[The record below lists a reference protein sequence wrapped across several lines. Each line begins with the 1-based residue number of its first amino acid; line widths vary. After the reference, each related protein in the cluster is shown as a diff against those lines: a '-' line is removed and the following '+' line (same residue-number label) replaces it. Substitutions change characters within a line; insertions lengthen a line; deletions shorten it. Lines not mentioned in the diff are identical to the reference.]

1 MPAAMDSPANAVPAD
16 GGSERAG
23 GLDGW
28 REDAPEPLSAGG
40 PGRDG
45 GLDACPE
52 GWLPAAVNQG
62 WSYRDRVEPA
72 LAGLQ
77 ASVFYAARHRQSN
90 RACWQARL
98 AAGEIWRNG
107 QPLLLDAPLASG
119 DRLVW
124 RRPPW
129 LEGPVPAD
137 FQVVY
142 DDGDLLV
149 IDKPAGLPV
158 LPAGGWLEHTLLRL
172 LERRHRGAGAA
183 IPRPVHRLGRYTSGL
198 LVCARQP
205 QTRAWLSASLR
216 ESTAAGLAGAAAA
229 AADGSGAAAVGEVGG
244 CRKLYRA
251 LVVPGALPLVP
262 GETLLIN
269 TAIGRREH
277 PQLGQIWCAAAGSQP
292 GDLAAS
298 SSLTLLECSPQAD
311 LVQVAI
317 ASGRPHQIRI
327 HCAAVGAPLWG
338 DPLYG
343 PGGQAATNC
352 RPGVWNCN
360 PPAGG
365 RWCWRRLGR
374 WGWGGDGLR
383 NRLMVG
389 SHPDGDH
396 AAGLDGTVVGGEGQA
411 MGRRCR
417 HDQSVGRVAVEALGQ
432 LI

>member
-1 MPAAMDSPANAVPAD
+1 MAAVMPGAMDSPANAAPAD
-16 GGSERAG
+16 GGSE
-23 GLDGW
+23 
-28 REDAPEPLSAGG
+28 GG

-45 GLDACPE
+45 GLEASPE

-72 LAGLQ
+72 LAGLP
-77 ASVFYAARHRQSN
+77 ASVFYAARHRHSD

-129 LEGPVPAD
+129 LEEAVPAD

-142 DDGDLLV
+142 DDGDLQV

-172 LERRHRGAGAA
+172 LERRHRGAGVA

-216 ESTAAGLAGAAAA
+216 ESTAAGLAGA
-229 AADGSGAAAVGEVGG
+229 GSGAAAVGEVGG

-251 LVVPGALPLVP
+251 LVVPGALPLVQ

-277 PQLGQIWCAAAGSQP
+277 PQLGQIWCAATGSQP

-343 PGGQAATNC
+343 PGGQAAPAA
-352 RPGVWNCN
+352 RPGDGGYQLQAWRLELQ
-360 PPAGG
+360 PPSGG
-365 RWCWRRLGR
+365 ALVLEAPR
-374 WGWGGDGLR
+374 
-383 NRLMVG
+383 
-389 SHPDGDH
+389 
-396 AAGLDGTVVGGEGQA
+396 
-411 MGRRCR
+411 
-417 HDQSVGRVAVEALGQ
+417 ALG
-432 LI
+432 LGG

>member
-1 MPAAMDSPANAVPAD
+1 VPA
-16 GGSERAG
+16 
-23 GLDGW
+23 
-28 REDAPEPLSAGG
+28 
-40 PGRDG
+40 
-45 GLDACPE
+45 
-52 GWLPAAVNQG
+52 
-62 WSYRDRVEPA
+62 
-72 LAGLQ
+72 
-77 ASVFYAARHRQSN
+77 H
-90 RACWQARL
+90 
-98 AAGEIWRNG
+98 
-107 QPLLLDAPLASG
+107 
-119 DRLVW
+119 
-124 RRPPW
+124 
-129 LEGPVPAD
+129 

-142 DDGDLLV
+142 DDGDLQV

-229 AADGSGAAAVGEVGG
+229 AAAADGSGAAAVGEVGG

-277 PQLGQIWCAAAGSQP
+277 PQLGQIWCAAADSQP

-311 LVQVAI
+311 LVQVSI

-343 PGGQAATNC
+343 PGGLAAAAA
-352 RPGVWNCN
+352 RPGDGGYQLQAWRLELQ
-360 PPAGG
+360 PPSGEALVLEAPRALGLGG
-365 RWCWRRLGR
+365 RQ
-374 WGWGGDGLR
+374 GGDG
-383 NRLMVG
+383 V
-389 SHPDGDH
+389 
-396 AAGLDGTVVGGEGQA
+396 AG
-411 MGRRCR
+411 
-417 HDQSVGRVAVEALGQ
+417 
-432 LI
+432 

>member
-1 MPAAMDSPANAVPAD
+1 MAMAMAMPGAMDSPANAAPAD

-62 WSYRDRVEPA
+62 WSYRDRVEPP
-72 LAGLQ
+72 LAGLP
-77 ASVFYAARHRQSN
+77 ASVFYAARHRHSD
-90 RACWQARL
+90 RACWQTRL

-129 LEGPVPAD
+129 LEGAVPAD

-277 PQLGQIWCAAAGSQP
+277 PQLGQIWCAAADSQP

-343 PGGQAATNC
+343 PGGQAAPAA
-352 RPGVWNCN
+352 RPGDGGYQLQAWRLELQ
-360 PPAGG
+360 PPSGG
-365 RWCWRRLGR
+365 ALVLEAPR
-374 WGWGGDGLR
+374 
-383 NRLMVG
+383 
-389 SHPDGDH
+389 
-396 AAGLDGTVVGGEGQA
+396 
-411 MGRRCR
+411 
-417 HDQSVGRVAVEALGQ
+417 ALG
-432 LI
+432 LGG

>member
-1 MPAAMDSPANAVPAD
+1 MVMVMVMPGAMDSPANAAPAD
-16 GGSERAG
+16 GR
-23 GLDGW
+23 
-28 REDAPEPLSAGG
+28 

-45 GLDACPE
+45 GLEACPG

-62 WSYRDRVEPA
+62 WSYRDRVEPP
-72 LAGLQ
+72 LAGQ
-77 ASVFYAARHRQSN
+77 PASVFYAARHRHSD

-119 DRLVW
+119 DRLIW

-129 LEGPVPAD
+129 LEGAVPAD

-142 DDGDLLV
+142 DDGDLQV

-216 ESTAAGLAGAAAA
+216 ESTAAGLAGA
-229 AADGSGAAAVGEVGG
+229 GSGAAAVGEVGG

-277 PQLGQIWCAAAGSQP
+277 PQLGQIWCAATDSQP

-343 PGGQAATNC
+343 PGGQAAPAA
-352 RPGVWNCN
+352 RPGDGGYQLQAWRLELQ
-360 PPAGG
+360 PPSGG
-365 RWCWRRLGR
+365 ALVLEAPR
-374 WGWGGDGLR
+374 
-383 NRLMVG
+383 
-389 SHPDGDH
+389 
-396 AAGLDGTVVGGEGQA
+396 
-411 MGRRCR
+411 
-417 HDQSVGRVAVEALGQ
+417 ALG
-432 LI
+432 LGG

>member
-1 MPAAMDSPANAVPAD
+1 MTMVMVMVMVMPGAMDSPANAAPAD
-16 GGSERAG
+16 GR
-23 GLDGW
+23 
-28 REDAPEPLSAGG
+28 

-45 GLDACPE
+45 GLEACPE

-62 WSYRDRVEPA
+62 WSYRDRVEPP
-72 LAGLQ
+72 LAGQ
-77 ASVFYAARHRQSN
+77 PASVFYAARHRHSD

-119 DRLVW
+119 DRLIW

-142 DDGDLLV
+142 DDGDLQV

-216 ESTAAGLAGAAAA
+216 ESTAAGLASAGA
-229 AADGSGAAAVGEVGG
+229 GEAGG

-277 PQLGQIWCAAAGSQP
+277 PQLGQIWCAATDSQP

-343 PGGQAATNC
+343 PGGQAAAAV
-352 RPGVWNCN
+352 RPGDGGYQLQAWRLELQ
-360 PPAGG
+360 PPSG
-365 RWCWRRLGR
+365 
-374 WGWGGDGLR
+374 
-383 NRLMVG
+383 
-389 SHPDGDH
+389 
-396 AAGLDGTVVGGEGQA
+396 
-411 MGRRCR
+411 
-417 HDQSVGRVAVEALGQ
+417 EALLLEAPRALG
-432 LI
+432 LGG